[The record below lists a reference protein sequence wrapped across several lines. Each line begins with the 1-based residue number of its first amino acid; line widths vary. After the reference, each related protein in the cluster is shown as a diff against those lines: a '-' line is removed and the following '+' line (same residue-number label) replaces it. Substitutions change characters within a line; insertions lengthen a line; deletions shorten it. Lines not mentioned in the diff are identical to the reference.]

1 MKTIGIIAEYNPFHN
16 GHLYQLQKLRA
27 QTGADFIIAA
37 ISGDFVQRGKPAIYG
52 KHTRTRM
59 ALSAGVDLV
68 LELPVCFATGSAEDF
83 ASCGTAL
90 LDHLGVVDLLGFG
103 SESGD
108 CGLLS
113 KAAELLL
120 HEPEEFTQK
129 LQCLLRKGIFV
140 IDGRLS
146 PLDKV
151 PAHGGNDI
159 ISLCLRAELFYL
171 V

>member
-83 ASCGTAL
+83 ASCGDRAIAALSQDTGGGVAAVTAAREE
-90 LDHLGVVDLLGFG
+90 LDG
-103 SESGD
+103 SFR
-108 CGLLS
+108 
-113 KAAELLL
+113 ELLARAVL
-120 HEPEEFTQK
+120 DTEPGREFTQ
-129 LQCLLRKGIFV
+129 LCYPGAAYI
-140 IDGRLS
+140 
-146 PLDKV
+146 
-151 PAHGGNDI
+151 PAPEAQSQEADHG
-159 ISLCLRAELFYL
+159 E
-171 V
+171 